1 MNLRDLEYVTAVAD
15 HGHFGRA
22 AEACAVSQPTLSGQI
37 LKLEKEL
44 GVAIFERDGRTIRLT
59 QAGESILAHAR
70 AAVAAAAAVQAA
82 ARAARDPLAGA
93 LRIGVIPTVGPY
105 LAPWL
110 LPAAARALPAAPI
123 RLFEDITE
131 RLLGLLGE
139 GRLDA
144 AALATDPP
152 RGGRLES
159 LPLYD
164 EPFLL
169 LVARDHPLAGLP
181 CVDVRDLDP
190 KSLLL
195 LADGHCLRDQ
205 TLDLC
210 GGPEF
215 GAAGADMRATS
226 LETLLHLTAAGQG
239 VTLAPLL
246 AIRSWKALTQSV
258 VAVPLA
264 RETALRKVQ
273 LVFRRDMPR
282 RAALEILAQTARD
295 AVRTATPARTGIEDA
310 PAPLRRRRE
319 SRLPAPPR
327 RPE

>member
-22 AEACAVSQPTLSGQI
+22 ADACAVSQPTLSGQI

-44 GVAIFERDGRTIRLT
+44 GVAIFERDGRNVRVT
-59 QAGESILAHAR
+59 QAGEAILGHAR
-70 AAVAAAAAVQAA
+70 AAVEAAAMVVAA
-82 ARAARDPLAGA
+82 ARAARDPLAGP
-93 LRIGVIPTVGPY
+93 LRIGLIPTIGPY
-105 LAPWL
+105 LTPIL
-110 LPAAARALPAAPI
+110 LPAATVALPAAPI
-123 RLFEDITE
+123 RLFEDVTE
-131 RLLGLLGE
+131 RLLGLLGD
-139 GRLDA
+139 GKIDA
-144 AALATDPP
+144 AVLATDPP
-152 RGGRLES
+152 RGGRFES
-159 LPLYD
+159 LHLYD

-181 CVDVRDLDP
+181 CVDLRDLDP

-205 TLDLC
+205 ALDLC
-210 GGPEF
+210 GGPDF

-239 VTLAPLL
+239 VTLAPQL

-264 RETALRKVQ
+264 RATALRKVQ
-273 LVFRRDMPR
+273 LVFRKDMPR
-282 RAALEILAQTARD
+282 RAALERLARAARD
-295 AVRTATPARTGIEDA
+295 AVRTQSPAA
-310 PAPLRRRRE
+310 PPPVGVRRPG
-319 SRLPAPPR
+319 SRLPAPPPP
-327 RPE
+327 PE